1 MVKTMTGRTA
11 VRRKD
16 QGSLAPGKEK
26 LNRLLIQ
33 QFYETSVDR
42 YGSDSEQAR
51 MLSRMLSP
59 AAREGSGAIR

>member
-1 MVKTMTGRTA
+1 MTGRTP
-11 VRRKD
+11 VGRKD
-16 QGSLAPGKEK
+16 RGSLAPGKEK

-51 MLSRMLSP
+51 MLSRMLRP
-59 AAREGSGAIR
+59 VALEGSGTIR